1 MKTMLSEG
9 LIVRHAVSHDA
20 TAIVEFYN
28 RVGGET
34 DYLSFG
40 EGEYPQSKEETR
52 QSIDVGQDTAGSC
65 ILLLMKEEEIIGI
78 GTIDS
83 STKSRFRH
91 VGVLGIVIS
100 ELHTGKGLGR
110 ILMNA
115 LISWCKEND
124 QIEKITL
131 VTRSDNERAIAL
143 YEKLGFEREGVFQKD
158 SFDGNRY
165 YDSLSMALF
174 I

>member
-1 MKTMLSEG
+1 MKSMLSEG
-9 LIVRHAVSHDA
+9 FIVRHALPHDA
-20 TAIVEFYN
+20 NAIVEFYN

-52 QSIDVGQDTAGSC
+52 QSIDVKQDAVGSC
-65 ILLLMKEEEIIGI
+65 ILLLVEEEEIIGI

-83 STKSRFRH
+83 SSKSRFRH
-91 VGVLGIVIS
+91 VAVLGIVIS
-100 ELHTGKGLGR
+100 KLHTGKGLGR

-115 LISWCKEND
+115 LIGWCKENG

-131 VTRSDNERAIAL
+131 VTRFDNKRAIAL
-143 YEKLGFEREGVFQKD
+143 YEKLGFELEGVFRKD
-158 SFDGNRY
+158 SFDGIRY